1 VKIVPNQL
9 RGPERV
15 FFAATQALV
24 CGLALYLGYVA
35 ARVLAL
41 DAADPGDLNGRTV
54 NLVLS
59 LVLVVAL
66 AAAVVTAFLSWTYA
80 RGAKIG
86 VTRREA
92 VFFRVVLALGILGS
106 VATVLVLLS

>member
-1 VKIVPNQL
+1 MKIVPNQL

-15 FFAATQALV
+15 FLAATQALV

-35 ARVLAL
+35 ARVLAM
-41 DAADPGDLNGRTV
+41 DAADPGDLNGRSV
-54 NLVLS
+54 NLVLT
-59 LVLVVAL
+59 LVLVVSL
-66 AAAVVTAFLSWTYA
+66 GAAAATAFLSWTYA

-86 VTRREA
+86 ASRKEA

-106 VATVLVLLS
+106 VATALVLLS